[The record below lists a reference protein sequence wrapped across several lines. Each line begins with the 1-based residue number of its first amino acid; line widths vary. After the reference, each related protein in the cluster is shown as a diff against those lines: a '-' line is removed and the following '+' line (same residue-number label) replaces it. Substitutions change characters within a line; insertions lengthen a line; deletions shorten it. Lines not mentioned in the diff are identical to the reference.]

1 MGAVM
6 GGGRGIF
13 VVVVFVVVG
22 GVGVCVCVGCE
33 AGEEGFERCDVVE
46 LVEEGDARGRGEVFF
61 FSLMCFLFG
70 EGGEG
75 NEFGKLGEW

>member
-33 AGEEGFERCDVVE
+33 AGEEGFERCDVFCSSNSALCAPCHEPLSTTVP
-46 LVEEGDARGRGEVFF
+46 
-61 FSLMCFLFG
+61 
-70 EGGEG
+70 
-75 NEFGKLGEW
+75 